1 MSIRPLTTALFLAL
15 IPLGVFADH
24 ETFSLYTFDSPP
36 YQQASASP
44 GGQEVT
50 GETVDTIRCAM
61 VHAGARVHVRMMPQ
75 NRARFALQRHLVDGY
90 FAVDPS
96 PELDE
101 AAVISHPVALE
112 KWYWFY
118 LGARPDPATAK
129 IGVVGG
135 SNEEVWLKQNGFE
148 PFVTVSSTEQL
159 PALLKRQRIDMALMD
174 QRVMEILQTE
184 APAFGQTL
192 NREFLRYAPLH
203 LYLNPRFVSQHPG
216 FLATF
221 NRQLPECMDQH
232 TLLSDDE
239 YQHIAVQAR
248 RLIASLGQRIN
259 LAQAIHQGPRFDTF
273 TEILTQDTL
282 WQALAPEQET
292 PLASEIQ
299 ALPASQALKQ
309 WKDEQGGLVTE
320 LLLTDNRG
328 ALVAMSQLSSDYWQ
342 GDEPKYQEI
351 AVETEQGVKR
361 KTDLWISPIRY
372 DASTRQ
378 FQITVSV
385 PIPLREPNNGL
396 EGILAMGLAI
406 EKALHNYERLARARW
421 ETIPFELPAEE

>member
-1 MSIRPLTTALFLAL
+1 
-15 IPLGVFADH
+15 
-24 ETFSLYTFDSPP
+24 
-36 YQQASASP
+36 
-44 GGQEVT
+44 
-50 GETVDTIRCAM
+50 M
-61 VHAGARVHVRMMPQ
+61 VHAGAQVHVRLMPQ

-96 PELDE
+96 QELDE

-118 LGARPDPATAK
+118 LGTRPDPATAK
-129 IGVVGG
+129 IGVVSG

-159 PALLKRQRIDMALMD
+159 PALLKRQRIDIALMD

-184 APAFGQTL
+184 TPALGQTL
-192 NREFLRYAPLH
+192 SREFLRYAPLH

-216 FLATF
+216 FLARF
-221 NRQLPECMDQH
+221 NQQLPECMDQH

-309 WKDEQGGLVTE
+309 WKVEQDGLVTE

-351 AVETEQGVKR
+351 AEETEHGVKR
-361 KTDLWISPIRY
+361 KSDLWISPIRY

-396 EGILAMGLAI
+396 EGILAIGLAI
-406 EKALHNYERLARARW
+406 EKALHNYERLARARS
-421 ETIPFELPAEE
+421 EQVPMELPVTE